1 MNLNYLPTV
10 LINHSLLLIS
20 SILLIPI
27 SVLFTECFAALL
39 PNRKQFKSNTD
50 KDYPR
55 PSIAILVAAHN
66 EEEVIGTTLSTI
78 SPQVSNRD
86 KLVVIADNCTDNT
99 AEIARGFNAT
109 VLERTN
115 SEHRGK
121 GYALDYGLQS
131 IQSDPCDVVII
142 IDADC
147 HIEKNYVESLAT
159 MAMISQRPVQ
169 PINLLHRADKSNL
182 KSAISELAFVVK
194 NLVRPK
200 GLDYLKLPCMV
211 TMGTAFPW
219 SVINQVSLASNNLVE
234 DMQFG
239 IDLAIAGSP
248 PLFCSDTKVQ
258 GVLPLK
264 NKAAQTQRTRW
275 EHGHLSTLQTQI
287 PRLFKESWKQKRLDL
302 LAIAIDLSIPPLSF
316 LVIVWFLVAIATMTT
331 SLMEGRTIAA
341 LSFMLIEGVLLF
353 MGVLL
358 AWVKFGRAILPLK
371 SLVKVPLYILWK
383 VPIYFRFLF
392 NPQKHWVRT
401 ERDAINI
408 KSQLSSQAS
417 ISS

>member
-1 MNLNYLPTV
+1 MNLNTLETI
-10 LINHSLLLIS
+10 LIDDTLLLIS
-20 SILLIPI
+20 LILFIPI
-27 SVLFTECFAALL
+27 TVLFTECFVALL
-39 PNRKQFKSNTD
+39 PNKKQIKSNTN
-50 KDYPR
+50 KDNPR
-55 PSIAILVAAHN
+55 PSDAILVAAHN
-66 EEEVIGTTLSTI
+66 EEEVISATLSTI
-78 SPQVSNRD
+78 SPQLSNRD
-86 KLVVIADNCTDNT
+86 KLVVIADNCTDQT
-99 AEIARGFNAT
+99 AEIARGFDAT

-115 SEHRGK
+115 TEHCGK

-131 IQSDPCDVVII
+131 IQSNPYDVVII

-147 HIEKNYVESLAT
+147 HIEQNYVESLAM
-159 MAMISQRPVQ
+159 MAMVSQRPVQ

-200 GLDYLKLPCMV
+200 GLARLNLPCMV

-248 PLFCSDTKVQ
+248 PLFCSSTKVQ

-275 EHGHLSTLQTQI
+275 EHGHLSTLRTQV
-287 PRLFKESWKQKRLDL
+287 PRLIKESWKQKRLDL
-302 LAIAIDLSIPPLSF
+302 LAIAIDLSIPPLSL
-316 LVIVWFLVAIATMTT
+316 LVILWFSAAVIAMIA
-331 SLMEGRTIAA
+331 SFIEGRTNIA
-341 LSFMLIEGVLLF
+341 LNWMLIEGIVLF

-358 AWVKFGRAILPLK
+358 AWVKFGRAILPFK
-371 SLVKVPLYILWK
+371 SLIKVPFYILWK
-383 VPIYFRFLF
+383 FPIYFRFLIK
-392 NPQKHWVRT
+392 PQKHWVRT
-401 ERDAINI
+401 ERDPIDI
-408 KSQLSSQAS
+408 QPQLNS
-417 ISS
+417 